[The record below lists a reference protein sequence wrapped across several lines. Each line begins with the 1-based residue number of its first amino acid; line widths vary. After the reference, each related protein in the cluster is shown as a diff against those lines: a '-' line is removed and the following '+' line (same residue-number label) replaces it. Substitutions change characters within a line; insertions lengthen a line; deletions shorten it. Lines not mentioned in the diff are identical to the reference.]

1 MNSIKRRNIGIFG
14 SLGVHLVVFLLVAFT
29 GLLHF
34 APPKEE
40 IVEIAFFGGGGGGG
54 GGNGVEG
61 VIDDTALEEETYEEP
76 EVPAEPAPEVEETI
90 EPDAIFEHSDNAE
103 KAIEPPKPQEIKKGR
118 GTGSG
123 TGQGTG
129 TGSGIGSGHGS
140 GRGSG
145 IGSGTG
151 SGIGSGHGSGI
162 GSGYGAGNST
172 GNPAIPP
179 RLVRSPK
186 ADYPAAQRNA
196 GIEGTSMLRL
206 LVNTDG
212 RVEDVTVMKSSGSP
226 ELDASAVAACYK
238 WRFTSARNAA
248 NAKVRC
254 YINVPITFRLRN

>member
-1 MNSIKRRNIGIFG
+1 MNSIKRRNIGILG
-14 SLGVHLVVFLLVAFT
+14 SLGIHLVVFLLIALT
-29 GLLHF
+29 GLLSFSHS
-34 APPKEE
+34 KED

-54 GGNGVEG
+54 NGVEATTDEQQ
-61 VIDDTALEEETYEEP
+61 IEEAVEEP
-76 EVPAEPAPEVEETI
+76 ETAEEDLPDVEETAV
-90 EPDAIFEHSDNAE
+90 EPDAILEHSDTAE
-103 KAIEPPKPQEIKKGR
+103 KTIERPKTQKKVHTGTGTGTGTGHGSGSGS

-123 TGQGTG
+123 TG
-129 TGSGIGSGHGS
+129 SGVGSGHGS
-140 GRGSG
+140 G
-145 IGSGTG
+145 T
-151 SGIGSGHGSGI
+151 

-196 GIEGTSMLRL
+196 GIEGTTVLRL

-212 RVEDVTVMKSSGSP
+212 VVEDVTVVTSSGSSA
-226 ELDASAVAACYK
+226 LDASAVAACYK

-254 YINVPITFRLRN
+254 YINVPITFRLRG